1 MSKYNFIKTD
11 SEDTAQKLRNKGFT
25 ELKKQGSWYVF
36 VNETDKIVD
45 FDKSHLTYTNIL
57 NF

>member
-1 MSKYNFIKTD
+1 MNKYNFIKTD

-36 VNETDKIVD
+36 VNEMDKIVD
-45 FDKSHLTYTNIL
+45 FDKSHVTYTNIL

>member
-1 MSKYNFIKTD
+1 MNECNFIKTD
-11 SEDTAQKLRNKGFT
+11 SEETAQKLRNKGFT

-36 VNETDKIVD
+36 VNEMDKIVD
-45 FDKSHLTYTNIL
+45 FDKSHVTYTNIL

>member
-11 SEDTAQKLRNKGFT
+11 SEDTAQKLRNKGFA

-36 VNETDKIVD
+36 VNEMDKIVD
-45 FDKSHLTYTNIL
+45 FDKSHVTYTNIL

>member
-1 MSKYNFIKTD
+1 MNECNFIKTD
-11 SEDTAQKLRNKGFT
+11 SEETAQKLRNKGFI

>member
-36 VNETDKIVD
+36 VNEMDKIVD
-45 FDKSHLTYTNIL
+45 FDKSHVTYTNIL